1 MFLLDDILLAPLKGV
16 IFIAEQINEVIEK
29 EMSDEGS
36 IKERL
41 MALQLKFEMD
51 EIGEEEYD
59 KREDEL
65 LKTLER
71 IRIRPHHFIKRK
83 QGTPYFIFRIGYYR
97 LILDVQNNKLI
108 IFVVELGLRKNIYK
122 K

>member
-1 MFLLDDILLAPLKGV
+1 MLFAPLKGV
-16 IFIAEQINEVIEK
+16 IFIAKKINEVIEK

-51 EIGEEEYD
+51 EINEEEYD

-65 LKTLER
+65 LELLEN
-71 IRIRPHHFIKRK
+71 IRKEK
-83 QGTPYFIFRIGYYR
+83 Q
-97 LILDVQNNKLI
+97 N
-108 IFVVELGLRKNIYK
+108 E
-122 K
+122 

>member
-1 MFLLDDILLAPLKGV
+1 MFLIDDILLAPLKGV
-16 IFIAEQINEVIEK
+16 IFIGKKINDVIEK

-51 EIGEEEYD
+51 EIDEEEYD

-65 LKTLER
+65 LKLLETV
-71 IRIRPHHFIKRK
+71 RK
-83 QGTPYFIFRIGYYR
+83 EK
-97 LILDVQNNKLI
+97 QNK
-108 IFVVELGLRKNIYK
+108 
-122 K
+122 